1 MVSLFIYKITK
12 VLYFYKSIKLK
23 STLNYPYILL
33 NNYSL
38 NS

>member
-1 MVSLFIYKITK
+1 MAR

-23 STLNYPYILL
+23 SALNYSYTPL

-38 NS
+38 DF